1 MFHNLTRRH
10 WHWAGLLLVALFT
23 VACAQQSQLATDTE
37 VPVQSPADDKAY
49 RYIQLDNGLRALL
62 ISDPNTEKAAAA
74 LDVYVGSASN
84 PADRGGLAHF
94 LEHMLFLGTEKYPD
108 SGEYARFISEHGGSR
123 NAYTAFEH
131 TNYFFDI
138 DQAYLKE
145 ALDRFA
151 QFFISP
157 RFDAEYVQREVNA
170 VDAEYHAGLTS
181 DGRRNLDV
189 MREIV
194 HPEHPYSILGVG
206 TRETLADRP
215 GAPVRDDLLKFYD
228 RYYSAN
234 LMALVVLGREDL
246 DALEAMVES
255 MFSPVPNHG
264 VSIADIDV
272 PLYAEGSLPMEVY
285 IRPEASQRQLELSF
299 PMPNYSDRYRSKPLS
314 YIGNLVGHEGEGS
327 LLSLL
332 KAEGLAEGL
341 GAGSGIAYRGGSAF
355 SISVSLTEAGLA
367 QRDQVVAQVFDYLR
381 MLELDGP
388 QQSLYDEQGQLS
400 ALNFRF
406 RENVPPMSY
415 VTALASD
422 MQMLPAEDVL
432 RGNYLMDDYDP
443 ALIREILD
451 QYMTP
456 NNVVVRVVGRQ
467 VPVDRESKFYFAP
480 YSTHHLAGDEGGW
493 RGLANGDIDKRLYLP
508 APNEFIADNVE
519 LVAREKDNPA
529 VPALVKDSKR
539 LRIWFRQD
547 DEFEVPKGAMYASFR
562 SSRVSE
568 TAADAAA
575 AQLYVN
581 LLQDAVNEFTYP
593 ALLAGLNFS
602 IYTHSRGI
610 SLKVSGYNDK
620 QLILLER
627 IVDSI
632 TGAQLDN
639 QRFDNIR
646 ADLVRGL
653 ENVKTTRAFR
663 QVVGDTRQ
671 LMMSGQWSEEQL
683 IPELQAMTPA
693 DVQRFAD
700 EFWSGAEVDLLLNG
714 NYQRGE
720 VARVRQVLSPLLHHD
735 RVGSPPEL
743 RVVSIGTGENYVY
756 TAPIDHQDSVLFW
769 YLQAPDDGLESRAL
783 SALTGQ
789 IISAD
794 FFEDLRTEQQLG
806 YIVSAFAWPL
816 LDVPGVAF
824 MVQSPTASAAELKQA
839 ADTFLRKT
847 AVEGAVTEAQFLRHR
862 HALLQE
868 ITQPDKNLWEQSAYF
883 WREIARQALD
893 FESRDL
899 LAGAVST
906 ISFDQWRDWYK
917 RVVIEE
923 RASLTVVAPGRL
935 GEVPDGETVVS
946 PAAFQA
952 GKPYYERH

>member
-1 MFHNLTRRH
+1 MFHKLTRRH
-10 WHWAGLLLVALFT
+10 WHWASVLLVAVFALG
-23 VACAQQSQLATDTE
+23 CAQQSQVPAETQ

-49 RYIQLDNGLRALL
+49 RYVELDNGLRALL
-62 ISDPNTEKAAAA
+62 ISDPDTEKAAAS

-108 SGEYARFISEHGGSR
+108 SGEYARFVSEHGGSR

-138 DQAYLKE
+138 DQAQLQG

-170 VDAEYHAGLTS
+170 VDAEYQMGLTS

-189 MREIV
+189 MRETV
-194 HPEHPYSILGVG
+194 NPAHPYSILAVG

-215 GAPVRDDLLKFYD
+215 DDSVRDDLLAFYE

-234 LMALVVLGREDL
+234 LMTLAVLGSEDL
-246 DALEAMVES
+246 DALEAMVRA
-255 MFSPVPNHG
+255 MFSAVPNHE
-264 VSIADIDV
+264 VAIADIGV
-272 PLYAEGSLPMEVY
+272 PLYSEGSLPMEVY

-299 PMPNYSDRYRSKPLS
+299 PMPNYSDRYHIKPMGF
-314 YIGNLVGHEGEGS
+314 IGNLVGHEGEGS

-332 KAEGLAEGL
+332 KAEGWAEGL
-341 GAGSGIAYRGGSAF
+341 GAGTGITYRGGSAF
-355 SISVSLTEAGLA
+355 SISISLTEAGMAHREQVLA
-367 QRDQVVAQVFDYLR
+367 RVFEYIR

-388 QQSLYDEQGQLS
+388 QQELYQEQGQLS
-400 ALNFRF
+400 ALRFRF
-406 RENVPPMSY
+406 RENTPPMGY
-415 VTALASD
+415 VTALASN
-422 MQMLPAEDVL
+422 MQQLPAVDVL

-443 ALIREILD
+443 ALIRDILN

-456 NNVVVRVVGRQ
+456 DNVVVRVVDQQ
-467 VPVDRESKFYFAP
+467 VPVDRESKYYLAP
-480 YSTHHLAGDEGGW
+480 YSTHSLAG
-493 RGLANGDIDKRLYLP
+493 GDGAWGEMATTAIDKRLFLP
-508 APNEFIADNVE
+508 APNEFIADDVE
-519 LVAREKDNPA
+519 LVAIADDNPA
-529 VPALVKDSKR
+529 VPALVKESER

-562 SSRVSE
+562 SSRVSDS
-568 TAADAAA
+568 AADAAT
-575 AQLYVN
+575 AQLYVS
-581 LLQDAVNEFTYP
+581 LLQDAVNEYTYP
-593 ALLAGLNFS
+593 AVLAGLNFS

-620 QLILLER
+620 QLVLLAR

-653 ENVKTTRAFR
+653 ENVKTSRAFR
-663 QVVGDTRQ
+663 QVVGDARQ

-683 IPELQAMTPA
+683 IPELQGMTPA

-700 EFWSGAEVDLLLNG
+700 EFWSSAEVDLLLNG

-720 VARVRQVLSPLLHHD
+720 VARMRQVLTPLLRHD
-735 RVGSPPEL
+735 LPASPPEM
-743 RVVSIGTGENYVY
+743 RVVKIETGEDYVY

-769 YLQAPDDGLESRAL
+769 YLQAPDDGIESRAL
-783 SALTGQ
+783 SALTGK

-794 FFEDLRTEQQLG
+794 FFEQLRTEQQLG
-806 YIVSAFAWPL
+806 YIVSAFVWPL

-824 MVQSPTASAAELKQA
+824 MVQSPTASSVAIKQA
-839 ADTFLRKT
+839 ADTFLRQT
-847 AVEGAVTEAQFLRHR
+847 AVEAAVTEEQFLRHR
-862 HALLQE
+862 YALLQD
-868 ITQPDKNLWEQSAYF
+868 ITRPDKNLWEESEYF
-883 WREIARQALD
+883 WREIARQELD
-893 FESRDL
+893 FESREL
-899 LAGAVST
+899 LAAAVSS
-906 ISFDQWRDWYK
+906 IGFEQWRTWYQ
-917 RVVIEE
+917 RVLIDE
-923 RASLTVVAPGRL
+923 RASLTVVAPGHL
-935 GEVPDGETVVS
+935 GEVPGGETITS
-946 PAAFQA
+946 PAQFQ
-952 GKPYYERH
+952 GEQSGYIRN

>member
-23 VACAQQSQLATDTE
+23 LACAQQSRLATDTQA
-37 VPVQSPADDKAY
+37 PVQSPADDKAY

-62 ISDPNTEKAAAA
+62 ISDPDTEKAAAA

-108 SGEYARFISEHGGSR
+108 SGEYARFVSEHGGSR

-138 DQAYLKE
+138 DKAQLKE

-170 VDAEYHAGLTS
+170 VDAEYHMGLTS

-189 MREIV
+189 MREIIN
-194 HPEHPYSILGVG
+194 PQHPYSILSVG
-206 TRETLADRP
+206 TRDTLADRP
-215 GAPVRDDLLKFYD
+215 GAPVRDDLLAFYD

-246 DALEAMVES
+246 DALEAMVKS
-255 MFSPVPNHG
+255 MFSPVPNHA
-264 VSIADIDV
+264 VAIADIDV
-272 PLYAEGSLPMEVY
+272 PLYTEGSLPMEVY
-285 IRPEASQRQLELSF
+285 IRPQASQRQLELSF
-299 PMPNYSDRYRSKPLS
+299 PMPDYSDRYRSKPLS

-332 KAEGLAEGL
+332 KAEGWAEGL
-341 GAGSGIAYRGGSAF
+341 GAGTGIAYRGGSAF
-355 SISVSLTEAGLA
+355 SITISLTQTGMA
-367 QRDQVVAQVFDYLR
+367 QRDQVVARVFDYLR

-388 QQSLYDEQGQLS
+388 QRNLYDEQGQLS
-400 ALNFRF
+400 ALSFRF
-406 RENVPPMSY
+406 RENVPPMRY
-415 VTALASD
+415 VTALAND
-422 MQMLPAEDVL
+422 MQLLPAEDVL

-443 ALIREILD
+443 VLISDILD

-456 NNVVVRVVGRQ
+456 DNVVVRVVGQ
-467 VPVDRESKFYFAP
+467 QMPVDRESEYYFTP
-480 YSTHHLAGDEGGW
+480 YSTHPLAGDEGGW

-508 APNEFIADNVE
+508 AANEFIADNVE
-519 LVAREKDNPA
+519 LVAQEEGNPA
-529 VPALVKDSKR
+529 VPALVKEAGR

-547 DEFEVPKGAMYASFR
+547 DEYEVPRGAMYASFR
-562 SSRVSE
+562 SSQVSD

-575 AQLYVN
+575 AQLYVS
-581 LLQDAVNEFTYP
+581 LLQDSVNEYTYP

-610 SLKVSGYNDK
+610 SLRINGYNDK

-627 IVDSI
+627 IVGSI

-653 ENVKTTRAFR
+653 ENVKTSRAFR
-663 QVVGDTRQ
+663 QVVADARR

-683 IPELQAMTPA
+683 IPELKAMTPA

-700 EFWSGAEVDLLLNG
+700 KFWSGAEVDLLLNG

-720 VARVRQVLSPLLHHD
+720 VARLQQVLSPLLRHD
-735 RVGSPPEL
+735 RAASPPEI
-743 RVVSIGTGENYVY
+743 RIVKIAGGEDYLY
-756 TAPIDHQDSVLFW
+756 TAPIDHEDSVLFW

-789 IISAD
+789 IVSAD
-794 FFEDLRTEQQLG
+794 FFEELRTEQQLG
-806 YIVSAFAWPL
+806 YVVSAFGWPL

-824 MVQSPTASAAELKQA
+824 MVQSPTASAPAIKQA
-839 ADTFLRKT
+839 TDTFLRKV
-847 AVEGAVTEAQFLRHR
+847 AVEGTLTEAQFLRHR
-862 HALLQE
+862 YALLQE
-868 ITQPDKNLWEQSAYF
+868 ITQPHKNLREESEYF

-893 FESRDL
+893 FESREL
-899 LAGAVST
+899 LAAAVSS
-906 ISFDQWRDWYK
+906 IGFEQWLTWYK
-917 RVVIEE
+917 RVMVEE
-923 RASLTVVAPGRL
+923 RASLTVVAPGHL
-935 GEVPDGETVVS
+935 GEVPGGEAITS
-946 PAAFQA
+946 PAQFRDTQA
-952 GKPYYERH
+952 GYTRH